1 MAINIARLVEEQC
14 LESVGKKELGE
25 AIDTSFKCKK
35 PIVIIKLPEIKKY
48 TKDQV
53 INIFKNYDLDLHN
66 QYKNYKKH
74 VYNMDTP
81 AKCSKWGLNRMKDGH
96 AYSTSTGVHKDEL
109 KEDILMIY
117 VHEDELILNPWNG
130 TSQ

>member
-1 MAINIARLVEEQC
+1 MNKFDSITEGSISIAQSEVLKRKHTEIFPEH
-14 LESVGKKELGE
+14 
-25 AIDTSFKCKK
+25 
-35 PIVIIKLPEIKKY
+35 VIFGLMNNPQTYSSRALKKY

-109 KEDILMIY
+109 KEDILMAFNLAI
-117 VHEDELILNPWNG
+117 NRNG
-130 TSQ
+130 